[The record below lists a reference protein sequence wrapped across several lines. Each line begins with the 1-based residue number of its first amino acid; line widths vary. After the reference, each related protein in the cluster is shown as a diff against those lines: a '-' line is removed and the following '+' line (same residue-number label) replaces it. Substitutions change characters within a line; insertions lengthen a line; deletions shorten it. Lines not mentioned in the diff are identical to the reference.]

1 MRKER
6 ADFGAGNTGLK
17 EPGIQ
22 EPQHHRTHTGHGNH
36 ASHAEER
43 GMLHRHQVP
52 YKHIGQTS
60 HHIRNQKAQ
69 VAVGPAVPPHLGV
82 DIEHVPRGHE
92 AHGRQCKLHASL
104 RPGQSHTA
112 SGEHPQHHDGYK
124 SQHAKVI
131 AHELQFP
138 VPGFHVSAGP
148 LQRRAQ
154 RLALC
159 LVCVLH
165 VLTFLTKT
173 NFFDKSAA
181 KNPQARFF
189 FPLLHRKLETRH
201 PAATPQESST
211 TSSTM
216 AVRPVK
222 DWWNSSVAAKPA
234 PKSSDGIQA
243 GTFF

>member
-1 MRKER
+1 
-6 ADFGAGNTGLK
+6 
-17 EPGIQ
+17 
-22 EPQHHRTHTGHGNH
+22 
-36 ASHAEER
+36 
-43 GMLHRHQVP
+43 MLHRHQVP

-60 HHIRNQKAQ
+60 HHIRSQKAQ

-92 AHGRQCKLHASL
+92 THGRQCKLHASL
-104 RPGQSHTA
+104 RPGQSHA
-112 SGEHPQHHDGYK
+112 APGEHPQHHDGYK

-131 AHELQFP
+131 AHELQFSM
-138 VPGFHVSAGP
+138 PGFRVSAGP

-165 VLTFLTKT
+165 ALTFLTK
-173 NFFDKSAA
+173 NQLFRQINRK
-181 KNPQARFF
+181 KIPQARFF

-222 DWWNSSVAAKPA
+222 D
-234 PKSSDGIQA
+234 
-243 GTFF
+243 